1 MNVPRTSAE
10 SGQSQPA
17 MGVETGSGRGRTV
30 TTACERC
37 RRRKIRCDGETPCAT
52 CRRFRISCVR
62 IQKNDTQALEQR
74 VRQLEAQIADF
85 NTQNHGHGHGSGP
98 VGLPSPQ
105 AWSPDVQFNV
115 DFGSPGPA
123 VAMDQTFSQFHPGS
137 PSPLEIPS
145 IQVVDYADSMSPV
158 SPVSLSPS
166 PMLRPLA
173 PAGPNPI
180 SDGLGTGLRPP
191 SAGAAVSPP
200 PTAIQSPHHG
210 LMPYLSPRSLP
221 GPSRSRSSSISSLG
235 LDTDWASAPD
245 LSVYGLTDTELEPG
259 IFEIPSTPDAE
270 TLHAPTRFEAE
281 TLIDKFFL
289 QMQMAAYPLAHY
301 PLDRSKLHEFL
312 NIIHQQVPP
321 LDAVHDWSCSESM
334 ARFHVYM
341 AMAVS
346 LRMEKD
352 GRSSTLNLLQKCYLL
367 ALRETQEPSFWKQA
381 FAQEAAVLF
390 LLFAQVSAQEYP

>member
-10 SGQSQPA
+10 PGQSQPQMA
-17 MGVETGSGRGRTV
+17 GETGSGRGRTV

-74 VRQLEAQIADF
+74 VRQLEAQIAEF
-85 NTQNHGHGHGSGP
+85 NTQGHNSGP
-98 VGLPSPQ
+98 FGLPSPQ

-123 VAMDQTFSQFHPGS
+123 VAMDQSFSQFHPGS

-173 PAGPNPI
+173 PARPNPI
-180 SDGLGTGLRPP
+180 SDGLGAGLRPP
-191 SAGAAVSPP
+191 SSGTAVSPP
-200 PTAIQSPHHG
+200 TTAIPSPNHG

-221 GPSRSRSSSISSLG
+221 APSRSRSSSISSLG

-245 LSVYGLTDTELEPG
+245 LSVYGLTDTELESG
-259 IFEIPSTPDAE
+259 MFEIPSTSPDSE
-270 TLHAPTRFEAE
+270 LQEPTRFEAE

-289 QMQMAAYPLAHY
+289 QIQLAAYPLAHY
-301 PLDRSKLHEFL
+301 PLDRFKLLEFL
-312 NIIHQQVPP
+312 NIIHHQQAPT
-321 LDAVHDWSCSESM
+321 LGTVHDWSCSESM

-346 LRMEKD
+346 LKMEKD
-352 GRSSTLNLLQKCYLL
+352 ERSSTLNLLQKCYRL

-390 LLFAQVSAQEYP
+390 SLFAQASSQEYP